1 MDMPTKKK
9 GSVCQVLHACTLLP
23 AEIDVY
29 VNGIKCVH
37 ALGFGQITQSFEVGS
52 VSMTMKITEPAC
64 PEQVL
69 WESSIEGKDMDQFT
83 LIITESNNTPLL
95 SIYRDDPMPV
105 AGRTKLRMIQLSPD
119 TESIS
124 IASERQ
130 VLFSNVSF
138 GESRFLTLFPY
149 SSSLHVCFTKNNKL
163 MYRIPALN
171 FQLGESY
178 TLFTVGKNQQKP
190 YFRLLLLKGL

>member
-9 GSVCQVLHACTLLP
+9 GSVCQILHACTLLP

-29 VNGIKCVH
+29 VNEIKCVH
-37 ALGFGQITQSFEVGS
+37 ALGFGQITQSFEAGS
-52 VSMTMKITEPAC
+52 VSMTMKITKPAC

-69 WESSIEGKDMDQFT
+69 WESFIEGKDMDQFT

-130 VLFSNVSF
+130 VLFSNVAF

-149 SSSLHVCFTKNNKL
+149 SSSLHVCFTKTNKP